1 MARRLLVVTGP
12 DDVHAVAVA
21 VAAAERGLE
30 PVRVDLADLPGLGLA
45 LGQGGGRGAR
55 VRLGSGSGPVDPA
68 GCAAAW
74 WRRPA
79 EPAVPEGADQDAR
92 RLWEGEWRCALRG
105 LAHVVGGRWV
115 NAPARDETARLKV
128 VQLEAAR
135 ALGLDVPRTLVTND
149 LSEARRF
156 LAGCRGGA
164 VLKSLASL
172 RQGGKT
178 RAVAAD
184 DAWLPG
190 RLSAGPAIL
199 QERIPGLDLRV
210 TVVGRRLFTAAAD
223 AEAAGCPDD
232 VRIDW
237 WRAAAAARPVTL
249 SEPLS
254 RRLLALVRRLGLAY
268 GAIDLRRR
276 RDGRWAFLEVNPSGQ
291 WLHAEVATGQPITAA
306 VVDLL
311 VGPRGA
317 GRGRRGAAA
326 G

>member
-1 MARRLLVVTGP
+1 V
-12 DDVHAVAVA
+12 
-21 VAAAERGLE
+21 
-30 PVRVDLADLPGLGLA
+30 
-45 LGQGGGRGAR
+45 
-55 VRLGSGSGPVDPA
+55 
-68 GCAAAW
+68 AAW

-79 EPAVPEGADQDAR
+79 EPAAPEGAGPDAR
-92 RLWEGEWRCALRG
+92 LLWEDEWRCALRG
-105 LAHVVGGRWV
+105 LRHVLPGRWV
-115 NAPARDETARLKV
+115 NDPVRDESARLKV

-149 LSEARRF
+149 LAEARRF

-164 VLKSLASL
+164 VLKSLASTV
-172 RQGGKT
+172 QGGKT
-178 RAVAAD
+178 RGVTARSD
-184 DAWLPG
+184 WLPA
-190 RLSAGPAIL
+190 RLAGGPAIL

-210 TVVGRRLFTAAAD
+210 TVVGRQVFSVAAD

-237 WRAAAAARPVTL
+237 WRAAALARPVAPSAAL
-249 SEPLS
+249 A

-291 WLHAEVATGQPITAA
+291 WLHAEVATGQPITRA

-311 VGPRGA
+311 AGGARGGA
-317 GRGRRGAAA
+317 VRRPARRPASRRGSGSPATPGRA
-326 G
+326 GNPTARRRP